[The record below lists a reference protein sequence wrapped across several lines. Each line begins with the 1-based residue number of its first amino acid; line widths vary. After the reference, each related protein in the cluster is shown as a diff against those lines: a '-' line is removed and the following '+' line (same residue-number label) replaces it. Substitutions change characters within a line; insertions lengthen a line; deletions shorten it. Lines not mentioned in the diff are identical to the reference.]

1 MSFKH
6 TIKYAAV
13 GLTVLLWLFAGFP
26 EAQGARIAGDAEVT
40 PSNPAPTQPRVIRPN
55 PRTRPQ
61 RTPAQPTTTQTEQ
74 KSSPEGT
81 TIKLEN
87 NPREQTSEDRFVTID
102 FDNVDIAIFIKFI
115 SELTGK
121 NFVIDKAVK
130 GKVTI
135 ISPTKISVDEAYKVF
150 ESVLEVNGFTTV
162 PSGKIIKI
170 VPAVEARSKD
180 IETRIRTVP
189 VKPADKVVTQLIRLK
204 FADPNELR
212 KLLAPFISKSSV
224 IVAYPPTGMLIV
236 TDVLSNIKRLI
247 RIIEAVDVEGIG
259 AAVSVIPL
267 QYASASVMAKTLTS
281 IFQTKAAQAK
291 RGTSG
296 QAEIKIV
303 PDERTNVL
311 IILASEDDSERIKQI
326 IGLLDKE
333 TPRGEGDIRVYYLQ
347 HANAE
352 DLSQVLM
359 AIPKQAQGTPE
370 QGKAPVVSKEVQIV
384 ADKSTNSLV
393 ITAKKEDYRILE
405 DVIKKLDISRRM
417 VYLQALIME
426 VDTDKQFEL
435 GVEWQA
441 ADVVGSYT
449 GGDSV
454 SRNVAL
460 FGSSTTGG
468 TVLTPLASGFSFG
481 VLGEAITIGGI
492 SFPSIAAVVKA
503 LQSNT
508 DITILSTP
516 QIMTTD
522 NEEAEIQVAKEIP
535 FITSKDETTSGRA
548 FTNYEYKDVGVI
560 LNITPQINQ
569 ERFVRLKLTQE
580 VSQVVEEE
588 STQGLPTT
596 LKRVAKTTL
605 VVKDSNTVV
614 IGGLIDE
621 VTTAGKTQ
629 TPCLGDVV
637 GLGWFFKSISHK
649 QTRQNLFIFLTP
661 HIIENPKEAGEVY
674 QEKKIEI
681 EKMREGA
688 VRLYPKKQFE
698 SETMRF
704 TSLGYE
710 QLDEKNYELAKGLF
724 ERAYELDYNNPY
736 AILNLGII
744 YEKEG
749 NKAEAIKMYQRI
761 ISMDTQA
768 KNIFASNPKEQDK
781 KLVDI
786 ARENL
791 EHLQK

>member
-13 GLTVLLWLFAGFP
+13 AFMVQLWILSGLPA
-26 EAQGARIAGDAEVT
+26 ANGARIAGEEEVT
-40 PSNPAPTQPRVIRPN
+40 PSNPAPTEPRDIRPN
-55 PRTRPQ
+55 QRTLPQ
-61 RTPAQPTTTQTEQ
+61 RIPTQR
-74 KSSPEGT
+74 T
-81 TIKLEN
+81 TIQAEEISNPESTAAAQEN
-87 NPREQTSEDRFVTID
+87 SQKEQGPDDRFVTID
-102 FDNVDIAIFIKFI
+102 FDNVDIEIFIKFI

-121 NFVIDKAVK
+121 NFVIDKAIK

-162 PSGKIIKI
+162 PAGKIIKI

-180 IETRIRTVP
+180 IETGIRTVP
-189 VKPADKVVTQLIRLK
+189 VNPTDKVVTQLIRLK
-204 FADPNELR
+204 FADPDELR

-224 IVAYPPTGMLIV
+224 IVAYRPTGMLIV
-236 TDVLSNIKRLI
+236 TDVLSNIKRLL
-247 RIIEAVDVEGIG
+247 RIIDAVDVEGIG
-259 AAVSVIPL
+259 EEVSVIPL
-267 QYASASVMAKTLTS
+267 QYASASVMAKTFTS
-281 IFQTKAAQAK
+281 IFQTRASQAR
-291 RGTSG
+291 RGAPG
-296 QAEIKIV
+296 EAEIKIV

-311 IILASEDDSERIKQI
+311 IVLASEDDSERIRQLI
-326 IGLLDKE
+326 RLLDKE

-352 DLSQVLM
+352 DLTQVLM
-359 AIPKQAQGTPE
+359 ALPSTQAQATE

-384 ADKSTNSLV
+384 ADKATNSLV
-393 ITAKKEDYRILE
+393 ITAKKEDYRVLE

-417 VYLQALIME
+417 VYLEALIME
-426 VDTDKQFEL
+426 VDTDKQFDL

-449 GGDSV
+449 GGDDV
-454 SRNVAL
+454 SRNVAV
-460 FGSSTTGG
+460 FGSSTAEGSI
-468 TVLTPLASGFSFG
+468 LTPLAKGFSFG
-481 VLGEAITIGGI
+481 VLGEAITIGDV

-503 LQSNT
+503 LQTNT

-535 FITSKDETTSGRA
+535 FITSRDETTSGRA

-580 VSQVVEEE
+580 VSQVIEEE
-588 STQGLPTT
+588 STEGLPTT

-605 VVKDSNTVV
+605 VVKDSNTIV

-629 TPCLGDVV
+629 TPCLGDIV
-637 GLGWFFKSISHK
+637 GLGWLFKSVSNK
-649 QTRQNLFIFLTP
+649 QTRQNLFIFITP
-661 HIIENPKEAGEVY
+661 HIIENPREAKEVY

-681 EKMREGA
+681 EKLREGA
-688 VRLYPKKQFE
+688 VKLYPKKQFE

-710 QLDEKNYELAKGLF
+710 QLDEKEYELAKGLF
-724 ERAYELDYNNPY
+724 EKAYELDYNNPY

-744 YEKEG
+744 YEQEG
-749 NKAEAIKMYQRI
+749 NKTEAIKMYQRV

-768 KNIFASNPKEQDK
+768 KNVFATNPKDQDR
-781 KLVDI
+781 KLIDI
-786 ARENL
+786 AKENM
-791 EHLQK
+791 ERLQK

>member
-1 MSFKH
+1 MVH
-6 TIKYAAV
+6 
-13 GLTVLLWLFAGFP
+13 LWLITCLPA
-26 EAQGARIAGDAEVT
+26 AHGARIAGEEDVT
-40 PSNPAPTQPRVIRPN
+40 PSNPAPTQPRAIRPN
-55 PRTRPQ
+55 PRTLPQ
-61 RTPAQPTTTQTEQ
+61 RRPAQNTPTQVTPQAEEMT
-74 KSSPEGT
+74 SSERTAAGQENDPE
-81 TIKLEN
+81 
-87 NPREQTSEDRFVTID
+87 EQTSDDRFVTID
-102 FDNVDIAIFIKFI
+102 FDNVDIEIFIKFI

-162 PSGKIIKI
+162 PAGKIIKI

-189 VKPADKVVTQLIRLK
+189 VKPQDKVVTQLIRLK
-204 FADPNELR
+204 FADPDELR

-224 IVAYPPTGMLIV
+224 IVAYRPTGMLIV
-236 TDVLSNIKRLI
+236 TDVLSNIKRLL
-247 RIIEAVDVEGIG
+247 RIIDAVDVEGIG
-259 AAVSVIPL
+259 EAVSVIPL

-281 IFQTKAAQAK
+281 IFQTKAAQTR
-291 RGTSG
+291 RGT
-296 QAEIKIV
+296 QAEAEIKIV

-311 IILASEDDSERIKQI
+311 IVLASEDDSERIKQLI
-326 IGLLDKE
+326 NLLDKE

-347 HANAE
+347 NANAE
-352 DLSQVLM
+352 DLTQVLM
-359 AIPKQAQGTPE
+359 AIPSKQAQGTE

-384 ADKSTNSLV
+384 ADKATNSLV
-393 ITAKKEDYRILE
+393 ITAKKEDYGVLE

-417 VYLQALIME
+417 VYLEALIME
-426 VDTDKQFEL
+426 VDTDKQFDL

-449 GGDSV
+449 GGDDV
-454 SRNVAL
+454 NRNVAV

-468 TVLTPLASGFSFG
+468 TVLTPLAKGFSFG
-481 VLGEAITIGGI
+481 VLGEAITIDNI

-503 LQSNT
+503 LQTNT
-508 DITILSTP
+508 DINILSTP

-535 FITSKDETTSGRA
+535 FITSRDETTSGRA

-580 VSQVVEEE
+580 VSQVIEEE
-588 STQGLPTT
+588 STEGLPTT

-605 VVKDSNTVV
+605 VVKDGNTVV
-614 IGGLIDE
+614 IGGLIDQ

-629 TPCLGDVV
+629 TPCLGDIT
-637 GLGWFFKSISHK
+637 GLGWLFKSVSNK
-649 QTRQNLFIFLTP
+649 ETRQNLFIFLTP
-661 HIIENPKEAGEVY
+661 HIIENPREAGELY
-674 QEKKIEI
+674 QEKKIQI
-681 EKMREGA
+681 EKLREGA
-688 VRLYPKKQFE
+688 VKLYPKKQFE

-724 ERAYELDYNNPY
+724 EKAYELDYNNPY
-736 AILNLGII
+736 AIFSLGVI
-744 YEKEG
+744 YEEEG
-749 NKAEAIKMYQRI
+749 NKAEAEKMYQKV

-768 KNIFASNPKEQDK
+768 KNIFATDPKEQDR
-781 KLVDI
+781 KLIDI
-786 ARENL
+786 AKENL
-791 EHLQK
+791 EHLKK